1 MKRQNDR
8 ATTVRQGDRATGGQ
22 RGSAAAKGRAPSLKE
37 HYGGETV
44 QIQVPKTWN
53 ERQ

>member
-1 MKRQNDR
+1 VADQQDEK
-8 ATTVRQGDRATGGQ
+8 AE
-22 RGSAAAKGRAPSLKE
+22 GRAPSLKK